1 MLESERGKQNREHD
15 YYCPPFSA
23 QALATSVTPVPPV
36 SRPLCRPAGSLSA
49 VHPPPPLLISYST
62 FYSLCKMLTEETLL
76 APTLI
81 MRVMK
86 NDETQGRGSIL
97 SL

>member
-49 VHPPPPLLISYST
+49 VHPPPHFIFHILQLMQDVDRGDTSRSHFNYESD
-62 FYSLCKMLTEETLL
+62 EE
-76 APTLI
+76 
-81 MRVMK
+81 
-86 NDETQGRGSIL
+86 
-97 SL
+97 